1 MTLKGK
7 NEIKVKST
15 TNGRETENIFSS
27 KKSYELVLKHSQ
39 KLKSFSSKEDAEEFF
54 FSLKDNLLKK
64 LENIC
69 TDCAFFKMDYTL
81 ESIKNIEKWYFELY
95 EKNEFE
101 ILGTSREEF
110 EEILGIYWGECA
122 IKYNSSS
129 IWIVEEDWLIN
140 GKYSFCINIKGWMHI
155 TYKYFNDLYKYPD
168 NKTHKRMYREFKKM
182 VMD

>member
-1 MTLKGK
+1 MLVEVRENFDVKNLTSFKIGGK
-7 NEIKVKST
+7 ISKVYFPKS
-15 TNGRETENIFSS
+15 
-27 KKSYELVLKHSQ
+27 V
-39 KLKSFSSKEDAEEFF
+39 
-54 FSLKDNLLKK
+54 
-64 LENIC
+64 
-69 TDCAFFKMDYTL
+69 
-81 ESIKNIEKWYFELY
+81 
-95 EKNEFE
+95 
-101 ILGTSREEF
+101 EEF